1 MPTPMGIQTSLM
13 VPLHSSSRRGIS
25 LHSLVI
31 TALNNMSMTATPS
44 VGTSS
49 WIQTPPPTCRPPM
62 VISPL
67 PHPLRSSPLSHII
80 VGNGSSLPITH
91 TDHST
96 FSTPPISLQLHNIFV
111 APHLIKNLI
120 SVHSFTR
127 DNYVS
132 VEFDPFG
139 FSIKVPRKK
148 MEIPRCNSQGDLYP
162 LCSND
167 FAASTQ
173 AFQIVTNDLWH
184 QRLGH
189 PSREALTRALQS
201 YDVSCNKATSTCHAC
216 QLGKHVRMQFI
227 LPRHLLVLLFN

>member
-1 MPTPMGIQTSLM
+1 MAPPYQLHTLIIPLFLHPPSLCNFIISLL
-13 VPLHSSSRRGIS
+13 LHISSRTLFQSIP
-25 LHSLVI
+25 SLV
-31 TALNNMSMTATPS
+31 T
-44 VGTSS
+44 
-49 WIQTPPPTCRPPM
+49 
-62 VISPL
+62 
-67 PHPLRSSPLSHII
+67 II
-80 VGNGSSLPITH
+80 
-91 TDHST
+91 
-96 FSTPPISLQLHNIFV
+96 
-111 APHLIKNLI
+111 
-120 SVHSFTR
+120 
-127 DNYVS
+127 YVS